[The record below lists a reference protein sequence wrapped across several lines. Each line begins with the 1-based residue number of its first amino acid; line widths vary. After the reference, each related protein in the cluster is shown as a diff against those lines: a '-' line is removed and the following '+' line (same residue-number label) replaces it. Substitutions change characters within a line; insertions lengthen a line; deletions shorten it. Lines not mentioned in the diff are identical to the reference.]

1 MKTSK
6 KILSIS
12 VLSLIAILSL
22 TGCNEDKAKT
32 SSSSNSNTS
41 TASDSTSSTQIVGD
55 KHIQVWHAMGKE
67 NLEAVQTMTEQFLAI
82 PGNEEWTVEFI
93 SKGNYDQ
100 LKSDA
105 LKAIPAQTLPTV
117 AMCYPDHVA
126 DYLKAGVVEK
136 LDSYIEAS
144 DAASAAAGESDPYQ
158 FDSTDY
164 IDAFWQEGAQQVEDG
179 MYSVPFS
186 KSTEVM
192 FYNKTFFDKYNLSV
206 PKTWDQMETLCAQI
220 LAIDEVKNTAN
231 YEAPLGYDS
240 DDNMLITFFKQLGI
254 PYTSIREISGK
265 KVGQFDFNNQD
276 AKDLVTKLVGW
287 RENGYITTKALLGNN
302 TYTSTKFTEGTL
314 HMTVGSTGGT
324 RYNFTSNFKIGV
336 APLPQWDTDEEP
348 SYILQGPSYVFFNKK
363 GDYTK
368 KSQIEFAWKWYTY
381 ITNPVNSASYAIL
394 TGYEPVRYSS
404 YQTEIYEQHL
414 DVNPDRVATT
424 ADGLRSAVS
433 NLTQT
438 LQDGYFTTPVFV
450 GSATART
457 SVGGIF
463 AAVCSGTS
471 VTQAFESALNDCI
484 LSQNV

>member
-231 YEAPLGYDS
+231 YEGVP
-240 DDNMLITFFKQLGI
+240 I
-254 PYTSIREISGK
+254 
-265 KVGQFDFNNQD
+265 D
-276 AKDLVTKLVGW
+276 ADLM
-287 RENGYITTKALLGNN
+287 I
-302 TYTSTKFTEGTL
+302 
-314 HMTVGSTGGT
+314 
-324 RYNFTSNFKIGV
+324 I
-336 APLPQWDTDEEP
+336 
-348 SYILQGPSYVFFNKK
+348 
-363 GDYTK
+363 
-368 KSQIEFAWKWYTY
+368 
-381 ITNPVNSASYAIL
+381 
-394 TGYEPVRYSS
+394 
-404 YQTEIYEQHL
+404 
-414 DVNPDRVATT
+414 
-424 ADGLRSAVS
+424 
-433 NLTQT
+433 
-438 LQDGYFTTPVFV
+438 
-450 GSATART
+450 
-457 SVGGIF
+457 
-463 AAVCSGTS
+463 C
-471 VTQAFESALNDCI
+471 
-484 LSQNV
+484 